1 MPSPSVEGGIR
12 PGPRRARCR
21 QRRGALGAAY
31 QCPNRR
37 GGTIM
42 ISRRE
47 VDELRSEWSLA
58 VDVIEKDYVLG
69 WLLAG
74 IAHHPALSLTWV
86 FKGGTCLRKCYF
98 ETYRFSEDLDY
109 TLVDESHIDKNFLI
123 DCFKE
128 IAIWI
133 YDASGIEIPENTI
146 RFEIYENNK
155 GKVSVEGRIGYI
167 GPLQR
172 RNDPARIKLDL

>member
-47 VDELRSEWSLA
+47 LDELRGEWSLA
-58 VDVIEKDYVLG
+58 VDVMEKDYVLG

-86 FKGGTCLRKCYF
+86 FKGGTCLRKCYY
-98 ETYRFSEDLDY
+98 ETDRFP
-109 TLVDESHIDKNFLI
+109 K
-123 DCFKE
+123 
-128 IAIWI
+128 IWTSRSSTT
-133 YDASGIEIPENTI
+133 D
-146 RFEIYENNK
+146 
-155 GKVSVEGRIGYI
+155 
-167 GPLQR
+167 R
-172 RNDPARIKLDL
+172 RSRPTCSRSLLKLPN